1 MSSNTLIVDIL
12 KLIIYAGF
20 AREAFSGDIDTSN
33 SFCLITSIETCFV
46 WKYAQTL
53 PSTPTCYIFPCPKD
67 YPNVSTPFSALVSF
81 GSSREPGLILLSQ
94 GGDMRFWDSIGLGLT
109 GGEFS
114 DSSHL
119 DLGANESI
127 TSFEYAEVS

>member
-1 MSSNTLIVDIL
+1 
-12 KLIIYAGF
+12 
-20 AREAFSGDIDTSN
+20 
-33 SFCLITSIETCFV
+33 
-46 WKYAQTL
+46 
-53 PSTPTCYIFPCPKD
+53 
-67 YPNVSTPFSALVSF
+67 
-81 GSSREPGLILLSQ
+81 
-94 GGDMRFWDSIGLGLT
+94 MRFWDSIGLGLT